1 MISGQW
7 PFHPPTYMANDIS
20 PCDRRGQCVINCT
33 QSNERWSPNTHRGIN
48 SHTNTQ
54 HRPTLSISFLQYT
67 VFPPDVS
74 QCMCMC
80 LCVCLYICLCGN
92 NGICPKSFV
101 IKLLSWG
108 HEWQLETLRQKPIFQ
123 RQRRGCRRCS
133 MWERRR
139 EKIWKLFHHEEL
151 SEYFNM
157 WSKIAIHSLCCS
169 ASLRASSY
177 SRELPS
183 DVF

>member
-1 MISGQW
+1 M
-7 PFHPPTYMANDIS
+7 H
-20 PCDRRGQCVINCT
+20 
-33 QSNERWSPNTHRGIN
+33 PNTYRDIN

-54 HRPTLSISFLQYT
+54 HRATRFQSVSNYSTQSFHQMFLEA
-67 VFPPDVS
+67 
-74 QCMCMC
+74 
-80 LCVCLYICLCGN
+80 CVCVCVCVYICLCGN

-108 HEWQLETLRQKPIFQ
+108 HVWQLETLRQKPIFQ

-139 EKIWKLFHHEEL
+139 DKIWKLFHHEEL
-151 SEYFNM
+151 SEYFIM

-177 SRELPS
+177 SRELLQMCS
-183 DVF
+183 NMNLNDVYKYRCISKKLNIVKK